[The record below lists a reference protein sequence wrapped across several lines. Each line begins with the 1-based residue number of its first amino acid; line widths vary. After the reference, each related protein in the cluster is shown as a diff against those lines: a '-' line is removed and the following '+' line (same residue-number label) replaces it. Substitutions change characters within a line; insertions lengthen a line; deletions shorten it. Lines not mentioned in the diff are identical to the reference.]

1 MKMIRSTVLPI
12 ERTED
17 YIHADPILKSPSFS
31 APEEFNDAKIGLKV
45 MKENSTNS
53 IIVGHLNIDSLM
65 DKFEALQF
73 IINRNLDIILLSET
87 KLYDAFPSAQFIL
100 KNFGIPYRLDRNSN
114 VEDCYFMF
122 VRIYL
127 PSS

>member
-1 MKMIRSTVLPI
+1 MIRSTVLPI

-53 IIVGHLNIDSLM
+53 G
-65 DKFEALQF
+65 
-73 IINRNLDIILLSET
+73 T
-87 KLYDAFPSAQFIL
+87 L
-100 KNFGIPYRLDRNSN
+100 KYRLFNG
-114 VEDCYFMF
+114 
-122 VRIYL
+122 
-127 PSS
+127 